1 MAGFR
6 PDSRPPAADK
16 FGRMTTT
23 KVGIQLHPQGASLDD
38 LRAAARQADAMGADS
53 IWVWDHFYPLYGD
66 PDAAHFECYT
76 TLAALAVE
84 TEHATLGALVTCNSY
99 RNPNLL
105 ADMARTIDHLS
116 GGRFVLGLGSGWFER
131 DYDEYGYEFG
141 TAIERLRKMERD
153 LPIIKERLGR
163 LNPGPVGDLPIL
175 IGGGGRKV
183 TLRIVAEEAD
193 AWNTFGSP
201 DEFAEVNAVLDD
213 WCAKVGRDPGAIERT
228 VAIDPGAADRVPE
241 YAAAGADHVIL
252 MQGPPYPLDALQIAL
267 DARG

>member
-1 MAGFR
+1 MGRVA
-6 PDSRPPAADK
+6 DSVA
-16 FGRMTTT
+16 RMTAT
-23 KVGIQLHPQGASLDD
+23 KIGIQLHPQATGLDD

-53 IWVWDHFYPLYGD
+53 IWVWDHFFPLYGD
-66 PDAAHFECYT
+66 GDAAHFECYT

-141 TAIERLRKMERD
+141 TAIERLRAMERD
-153 LPIIKERLGR
+153 LPVIKDRLSR
-163 LNPGPVGDLPIL
+163 LTPGPVGGLPLL

-183 TLRIVAEEAD
+183 TLRIVAEQAD

-213 WCAKVGRDPGAIERT
+213 WCDEVGRDRGDIERT
-228 VAIDPGAADRVPE
+228 VAIDPSAAQLVPD

-252 MQGPPYPLDALQIAL
+252 MQGPPYPLDALQTAL